1 MRVVVLLRRH
11 PFDALVVLLAVVAE
25 IKVWIVPGAGPK
37 VVFIIASLLWTLPLL
52 LRRRFPFAAPV
63 FTFAVQAA
71 ASAADPALGVETT
84 ALVALLLSFWVV
96 GAENERGQA
105 IAGAAIGFAS
115 IAVVAELDVRVG
127 LENSVWGVILGSVVC
142 LIAYALQQRAKR
154 AAELEERASRLERE
168 LEERAHAEVLAE
180 RTRIAR
186 DLHDLVAHSVSLM
199 TVQAG
204 AARLLLPADPAR
216 ARESLR
222 SVEETGRE
230 ALADLRRLFGI
241 VRSEEGDSALTP
253 QPGLARLDALV
264 EQSRTAGLP
273 VEVAIEGKR
282 RMLPPGVELTA
293 YRIVQEALT
302 NALKHAGPARA
313 QVTIRYGREVLDL
326 EITDDGRRT
335 RNGEGTGHGLV
346 GMRERVALYGGEF
359 EAGPRRRDG
368 YAVHARLPIEAESA

>member
-52 LRRRFPFAAPV
+52 LWHRFPFAAPV

-142 LIAYALQQRAKR
+142 LIAYALQQRSKR

-168 LEERAHAEVLAE
+168 LEERAHLAVLAE

-204 AARLLLPADPAR
+204 AARLLLPDDPAR
-216 ARESLR
+216 ACEPLL
-222 SVEETGRE
+222 SVEKTGRE

-241 VRSEEGDSALTP
+241 VRSEEGDAALTP
-253 QPGLARLDALV
+253 QPGLARLDALL
-264 EQSRTAGLP
+264 EQTRTAGLP
-273 VEVAIEGKR
+273 VEVAIEGER
-282 RMLPPGVELTA
+282 RLLSPGVDLTA

-326 EITDDGRRT
+326 KITNDGRRT
-335 RNGEGTGHGLV
+335 QNGEGTGHGLV
-346 GMRERVALYGGEF
+346 GMRERVTLYGGEL
-359 EAGPRRRDG
+359 EAGPRGRDG
-368 YAVHARLPIEAESA
+368 YAVRARLPIEAESA

>member
-25 IKVWIVPGAGPK
+25 IKAWIVPGAGPK
-37 VVFIIASLLWTLPLL
+37 VVFISASLLWTLPLL

-84 ALVALLLSFWVV
+84 GLVALLLSFWVV

-127 LENSVWGVILGSVVC
+127 LENAVWGIILGSVVC
-142 LIAYALQQRAKR
+142 LIAYALQRRAKR

-168 LEERAHAEVLAE
+168 LKERAHAEVLAE

-204 AARLLLPADPAR
+204 AARLLLPSDPAR

-241 VRSEEGDSALTP
+241 VRGEEGDAALAP
-253 QPGLARLDALV
+253 QPGLARLDALL
-264 EQSRTAGLP
+264 EQSRKAGLP

-282 RMLPPGVELTA
+282 RMLPPGVDLTA
-293 YRIVQEALT
+293 YRIVQESLT
-302 NALKHAGPARA
+302 NALKHAGPACA

-368 YAVHARLPIEAESA
+368 YAVRARLPIEAESA

>member
-1 MRVVVLLRRH
+1 MRVVALLRRH
-11 PFDALVVLLAVVAE
+11 PFDVLVVLLAVVAE

-84 ALVALLLSFWVV
+84 ALVALLLAFWVV
-96 GAENERGQA
+96 GAENERGEA

-142 LIAYALQQRAKR
+142 VIAYALQQRAKR

-168 LEERAHAEVLAE
+168 LEERAHVAVLAE

-204 AARLLLPADPAR
+204 AARLLLPDDPPR
-216 ARESLR
+216 AREPLL

-241 VRSEEGDSALTP
+241 VRSEEGDAALTP
-253 QPGLARLDALV
+253 QPGLARLDALL
-264 EQSRTAGLP
+264 EQTRTAGLP
-273 VEVAIEGKR
+273 VEVAIEGER
-282 RMLPPGVELTA
+282 RLLSPGVDLTA

-313 QVTIRYGREVLDL
+313 QVTIRYGPEVLDL
-326 EITDDGRRT
+326 EITNDGRRT

-346 GMRERVALYGGEF
+346 GMRERVTLYGGEL
-359 EAGPRRRDG
+359 EAGPRGRDG
-368 YAVHARLPIEAESA
+368 YAVRARLPIEAESA

>member
-52 LRRRFPFAAPV
+52 LRHRFPFAAPV

-168 LEERAHAEVLAE
+168 LEERAHLAVLAE

-204 AARLLLPADPAR
+204 AARLLLPDDPAR
-216 ARESLR
+216 ACEPLL
-222 SVEETGRE
+222 SVEKTGRE

-241 VRSEEGDSALTP
+241 VRSEEGDAALTP
-253 QPGLARLDALV
+253 QPGLARLDALL
-264 EQSRTAGLP
+264 EQTRTAGLP
-273 VEVAIEGKR
+273 VEVAIEGER
-282 RMLPPGVELTA
+282 RLLSPGVDLTA

-326 EITDDGRRT
+326 EITNDGRRT

-346 GMRERVALYGGEF
+346 GMRERVTLYGGEL
-359 EAGPRRRDG
+359 EAGPRGRDG
-368 YAVHARLPIEAESA
+368 YAVRARLPIEAESA

>member
-1 MRVVVLLRRH
+1 MRVVALLRRH

-25 IKVWIVPGAGPK
+25 IKAWIVPGAGPK
-37 VVFIIASLLWTLPLL
+37 VVFISASLLWTLPLL

-84 ALVALLLSFWVV
+84 GLVALLLSFWVV

-127 LENSVWGVILGSVVC
+127 LENAVWGIILGSVVC
-142 LIAYALQQRAKR
+142 LIAYALQRRAKR

-168 LEERAHAEVLAE
+168 LKERAHAEVLAE

-204 AARLLLPADPAR
+204 AARLLLPSDPAR

-241 VRSEEGDSALTP
+241 VRGEEGDAALAP
-253 QPGLARLDALV
+253 QPGLARLDALL
-264 EQSRTAGLP
+264 EQSRKAGLP

-282 RMLPPGVELTA
+282 RMLPPGVDLTA
-293 YRIVQEALT
+293 YRIVQESLT
-302 NALKHAGPARA
+302 NALKHAGPACA

-368 YAVHARLPIEAESA
+368 YAVRARLPIEAESA

>member
-1 MRVVVLLRRH
+1 MRVVALLRRH
-11 PFDALVVLLAVVAE
+11 PFDVLVVLLAVVAE

-52 LRRRFPFAAPV
+52 LRHRFPFAAPV

-84 ALVALLLSFWVV
+84 ASVALLLAFWVV
-96 GAENERGQA
+96 GAENERGEA

-168 LEERAHAEVLAE
+168 LEERAHLAVLAE

-204 AARLLLPADPAR
+204 AARLLLPDDPAR
-216 ARESLR
+216 ACEPLL
-222 SVEETGRE
+222 SVEKTGRE

-241 VRSEEGDSALTP
+241 VRSEEGDAALTP
-253 QPGLARLDALV
+253 QPGLARLDALL
-264 EQSRTAGLP
+264 EQTRTAGLP
-273 VEVAIEGKR
+273 VEVAIEGER
-282 RMLPPGVELTA
+282 RLLSPGVDLTA

-326 EITDDGRRT
+326 EITNDGRRT

-346 GMRERVALYGGEF
+346 GMRERVTLYGGEL
-359 EAGPRRRDG
+359 EAGPRGRDG
-368 YAVHARLPIEAESA
+368 YAVRARLPIEAESA